1 VENLDRNIIIVKIWL
16 DDPRVNCMPNKT
28 MKDYLKSLVD
38 DNHELIEKA
47 KYFEILNVDGD

>member
-1 VENLDRNIIIVKIWL
+1 
-16 DDPRVNCMPNKT
+16 MPNKT